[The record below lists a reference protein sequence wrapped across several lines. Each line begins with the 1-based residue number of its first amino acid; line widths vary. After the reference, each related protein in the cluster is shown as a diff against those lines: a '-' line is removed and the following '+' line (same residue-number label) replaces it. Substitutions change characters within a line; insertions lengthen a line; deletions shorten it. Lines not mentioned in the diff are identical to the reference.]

1 MDINKYISGY
11 VDLDKPTNT
20 QESAVL
26 DAPVAVQEVP
36 IENVDKPKTQPK
48 RKKTQKKPIKKI
60 KKKTKKNYDFMNIMA
75 SIW

>member
-11 VDLDKPTNT
+11 VDLDKPQNT
-20 QESAVL
+20 QESAVI
-26 DAPVAVQEVP
+26 DAPVAVEEVP
-36 IENVDKPKTQPK
+36 IEIVDKPKPQPK

-60 KKKTKKNYDFMNIMA
+60 KKKTKKKYDFMDIMA

>member
-11 VDLDKPTNT
+11 VDLDEPKIE
-20 QESAVL
+20 QESAVN
-26 DAPVAVQEVP
+26 DAPVAVEEVP
-36 IENVDKPKTQPK
+36 IEIMDKPKTQSK

-60 KKKTKKNYDFMNIMA
+60 KNKTKKKYDFMDIMA

>member
-11 VDLDKPTNT
+11 VDLDKPQTT
-20 QESAVL
+20 QESAVNE
-26 DAPVAVQEVP
+26 APVAVQEVP
-36 IENVDKPKTQPK
+36 IEIVDKPKTQPK

-60 KKKTKKNYDFMNIMA
+60 KKKTKKNYDFMDIMA